1 MVQKKRHLIH
11 GKTMVEVIYRKSSKP
26 SRRLNETADS
36 EDESNSGLDSVDKDN
51 NPFNKREKKVGMEL
65 AT

>member
-26 SRRLNETADS
+26 PRRENEQEGS
-36 EDESNSGLDSVDKDN
+36 GDESDSGLDPVDKGT
-51 NPFNKREKKVGMEL
+51 NPYNKKEKKVGMEL
-65 AT
+65 SS